1 MIRLTNSHTKAIIRR
16 YCNEWTQTKF
26 TPSNVKKTQNCNLC
40 FLNQSRSLSCQR
52 HKDIMTPTHQHFNVN
67 NYSRTL
73 CLTLL
78 PQVQS
83 SRRRQF
89 SAETWKYY
97 SSTDFPPVNV
107 AYESFIAIHE
117 FTGLPWWATVIVST
131 VLLRSILT
139 LPLFVVS
146 QATIAR
152 YKNVQTDLKE
162 ISVILKMDVFK
173 YSRENNL
180 SHIQSDRLLKQ
191 EVCSNTD

>member
-1 MIRLTNSHTKAIIRR
+1 M
-16 YCNEWTQTKF
+16 QTKF
-26 TPSNVKKTQNCNLC
+26 IPSNVKKTQNCNLC

-83 SRRRQF
+83 SQRRQF

-117 FTGLPWWATVIVST
+117 FTGLPWWATVILST